1 MTRHRPQGNKR
12 YDQKFGKKTKETQE
26 ERFNRTGKMT
36 IRQLQIE
43 KHKLK
48 SCPKC
53 KKPIC
58 PRIAKLKKTA
68 KTRGR
73 FQKGKDNLNVQA
85 KEKRIKEYVDNTP
98 DWHRELKRI
107 WTLVDVASTGLENRI
122 RLIEDKIAETE
133 QRQYK
138 LFLGIESELDKQFV
152 ANANTIKQFWA
163 SMNDEITKMA
173 TMSLFPKPEKIA
185 EELNL
190 MYMNT
195 AKELLKA
202 KEELEKDFAKATKFA
217 RYDYTPTV
225 EEKFERSWDAFWGN
239 K

>member
-1 MTRHRPQGNKR
+1 M
-12 YDQKFGKKTKETQE
+12 
-26 ERFNRTGKMT
+26 
-36 IRQLQIE
+36 
-43 KHKLK
+43 
-48 SCPKC
+48 
-53 KKPIC
+53 
-58 PRIAKLKKTA
+58 
-68 KTRGR
+68 
-73 FQKGKDNLNVQA
+73 
-85 KEKRIKEYVDNTP
+85 
-98 DWHRELKRI
+98 
-107 WTLVDVASTGLENRI
+107 ASTGLENRI

-133 QRQYK
+133 KRQYK

-152 ANANTIKQFWA
+152 ANANTIKQFWV
-163 SMNDEITKMA
+163 SINDEITKMA